1 MNAKKRTIFLIAG
14 VCAVAIAITLT
25 LILTLKQPHVHAYG
39 DPSYV
44 WSTENGE
51 QYCTATKTC
60 SGCKDS
66 ATDHE
71 ISEKVAAKVTVTQS
85 RTCTLPE
92 LADLKAEFT
101 VEGFTSQTRSGEQ
114 TKPATGHAF
123 SEALTA
129 TADEHYHACENAGCT
144 ATEGNAAHSPSQD
157 YVTVTEA
164 TCSEKGRKAKV
175 CADCGYEIDPIE
187 IAIDETKHAY
197 GDPIYV
203 WSDDRIT
210 YIAKVVCANDE
221 SHEIKEEVYPSRT
234 TYGIP
239 ENGKGVNTYE
249 FEFSNPLFTK
259 QTVYEH
265 FSDYYFAKADDSV
278 NGDVRVSDKSITF
291 RRNKSPQ
298 KPQSEHK
305 AYLIDKENSIYSIVL
320 NGHNGRNN
328 IERYLVTLDDNTM
341 KTVEFKP
348 SSLGVAYEDYTFAA
362 GHPFSSALKLRVYT
376 KNNHSYADLID
387 INDPSQIMDTYIC
400 TINREENILIADGKY
415 YTLTNNVLSVSPAG
429 NKVAE
434 YTFRYDSDGTTP
446 IVIYDFHDNGY
457 MYIREKEDAGTNYNY
472 GEAYKYTIAR
482 ENVFVVDEGINNK
495 AYGLYKI
502 NNETVVRPIDLVER
516 VNDKTITIDNTQI
529 ELKSEILECDFSTRY
544 LFFEEKN
551 GITENIYFVKSDDDE
566 TCGFAYLTYAFYEYN
581 GICSDI
587 YFVCAGYWKYENG
600 VITIYDDT
608 TANTDKKFNRSF
620 QVVNGQVEEIIP
632 NA

>member
-14 VCAVAIAITLT
+14 VCAAVIAIALT

-39 DPSYV
+39 DPSYA

-60 SGCKDS
+60 SGCKDG
-66 ATDHE
+66 ATGHE

-101 VEGFTSQTRSGEQ
+101 VEGFTSQTKSGEQ

-157 YVTVTEA
+157 YIIVTEA

-203 WSDDRIT
+203 WSNDFVT

-221 SHEIKEEVYPSRT
+221 SHEIKEEVYSSRT
-234 TYGIP
+234 TYGFP
-239 ENGKGVNTYE
+239 EDGKGVNTYE

-278 NGDVRVSDKSITF
+278 NGDVRVSDLSITF

-328 IERYLVTLDDNTM
+328 IERYLVTLNDSTM
-341 KTVEFKP
+341 KTVAFKT
-348 SSLGVAYEDYTFAA
+348 SSLGVAYEEYTFAS
-362 GHPFSSALKLRVYT
+362 GHPNESDAKIRVYT
-376 KNNHSYADLID
+376 KHGHAYADLIAVDTAD
-387 INDPSQIMDTYIC
+387 ILETYIC
-400 TINREENILIADGKY
+400 KIDKENNLLIADGKY
-415 YTLTNNVLSVSPAG
+415 YTIGANNVLSVTPKGKTEAEYSFTYDEDGTNNVTYDFRDNGFMYIKVKPAG
-429 NKVAE
+429 KTE
-434 YTFRYDSDGTTP
+434 YAY
-446 IVIYDFHDNGY
+446 V
-457 MYIREKEDAGTNYNY
+457 
-472 GEAYKYTIAR
+472 EAYTYTVAR

-516 VNDKTITIDNTQI
+516 TEDKTITIDNTQI
-529 ELKSEILECDFSTRY
+529 ELKNILDYNSNKEY
-544 LFFEEKN
+544 LFFEAKN
-551 GITENIYFVKSDDDE
+551 DITENIYFVKSGDG
-566 TCGFAYLTYAFYEYN
+566 TYGYAYLTYTFYEYN
-581 GICSDI
+581 GICTDS

-600 VITIYDDT
+600 VITLYDDEKVN
-608 TANTDKKFNRSF
+608 TAKQYDRTFRI
-620 QVVNGQVEEIIP
+620 VNGQVEEIIP